1 MKRLEEFPEQSKCYI
16 WLGGEQRDTQR
27 EREKAQEHS
36 CSKESQ
42 EKSDEGTRRG
52 RETGSVREREKRQ
65 KRRRA
70 AGEGE
75 ERGGSE
81 EEQDL
86 GGLTLNSGF
95 SHKAHITSQPDQ
107 HRLETF
113 HRSTL

>member
-1 MKRLEEFPEQSKCYI
+1 MES
-16 WLGGEQRDTQR
+16 R
-27 EREKAQEHS
+27 ETERVRKKAQEHS

-65 KRRRA
+65 KRRRRA

-107 HRLETF
+107 HGLETF